1 MHSNDNRAV
10 LPLLMLFSCIYSQ
23 LRLNHS
29 FCQQL
34 AVNAYHQLKLFIPFG
49 FAALGFALVYLYK
62 QNFDFV
68 SIVQIKKFRLFERF
82 FYTCIF
88 QHHYHQHLLTSLWL
102 NRASSALIHKILVCR
117 IDDVSFAIDWNE
129 TVVNYFFS
137 FRMMYHSITLLFWN

>member
-1 MHSNDNRAV
+1 MRWIIRHVIRAPLFGRIIFVAQRCVCKLFVDCRQQVEYSDFRMHSNDNRAV

-62 QNFDFV
+62 RNFDFV

-88 QHHYHQHLLTSLWL
+88 QHHYHQHLLTSL
-102 NRASSALIHKILVCR
+102 
-117 IDDVSFAIDWNE
+117 
-129 TVVNYFFS
+129 
-137 FRMMYHSITLLFWN
+137 